1 MDDGANLVEH
11 TTVFLPWFIFSHLL
25 NLLCIHV
32 CITQAS
38 ICIQFL
44 NSVSVNIEP
53 KPLLSAENIRSRNFW
68 VWAWLEIFQTGQS
81 KFGCLMIDI
90 SLACVVGST
99 EVGTGI
105 VGCKFSSI
113 CKFLVLNYVYELLLY
128 WFCRVNLCADFSSWS
143 AICISAKMISM
154 HLGETVL

>member
-1 MDDGANLVEH
+1 MNQVLVGNVRCIEIVL
-11 TTVFLPWFIFSHLL
+11 TWMMEQTYLSIQQFFLLWFIFSHLL

-44 NSVSVNIEP
+44 NSVSVSIEP
-53 KPLLSAENIRSRNFW
+53 KPLFSAENIRSRDFW
-68 VWAWLEIFQTGQS
+68 VWAWLEIFETGQS

-99 EVGTGI
+99 EVWTGI

-113 CKFLVLNYVYELLLY
+113 CIFLVLNYVYELLLY
-128 WFCRVNLCADFSSWS
+128 
-143 AICISAKMISM
+143 
-154 HLGETVL
+154 